1 MTQAFVALTDKL
13 APFAYLLSGLLI
25 VLAWLVPSHYYPWTA
40 FYNEFPAALGFWLL
54 GFTLFF
60 LQGNGLSSSDTVPR
74 WALGLAA
81 LVLIPLL
88 QYQTGLIHFY
98 GDAVMAALYLAGFAM
113 AYVVGSL
120 LGRAQPRGAYWDS
133 TEMIALAFL
142 VGALA
147 SWIVVLCQWL
157 GVGDATGLVET
168 LVSERVYANLAQPNN
183 LATLLVLG
191 LVSSLYLRERGRISG
206 ALTALLALLLLFSI
220 ALTLSRTPFVVM
232 VFIVVWLLWQRQHLM
247 LKCTPWEIAVGVGVF
262 LALVLL
268 LPVVPEWFYLLEGDG
283 AASAPVDRQ
292 GTHRLR
298 LWHGLLN
305 AAIREPFIGYGWNQ
319 VSFAQISVAADYP
332 GSMPAWRSHN
342 ILIDL
347 LIWNGLI
354 LGGVLCLATM
364 YWAVT
369 RIWRCRDI
377 RSWYGLMVI
386 GVVGIHG
393 LLEFPL
399 EYAYFLLPV
408 GLCVGVVD
416 SFYPVQT
423 LKVPRWAFCL
433 VMLVFGGMLGRVFI
447 EYRYLQQ
454 YTLAQRF
461 EARGLANVQYP
472 EIRSVYLLTQV
483 AANLDFMA
491 TYAREGM
498 SADELVRM
506 EHVAHRYPASSA
518 LLRYALAL
526 GLNGEEEAAALELL
540 RLKSMNVPLLYEQ
553 AREAWVLLIQQY
565 PQLERVK
572 VPWLNYNEP

>member
-60 LQGNGLSSSDTVPR
+60 LQGNGLSNSDTVPR

-81 LVLIPLL
+81 LALIPLL
-88 QYQTGLIHFY
+88 QYQTGLIHFF
-98 GDAVMAALYLAGFAM
+98 GDAVMAALYLAGFSM
-113 AYVVGSL
+113 AYVMGSL
-120 LGRAQPRGAYWDS
+120 LGRAQPWGAYWDS
-133 TEMIALAFL
+133 TEIIALVFL
-142 VGALA
+142 VGAFV

-168 LVSERVYANLAQPNN
+168 LVSERLYANLAQPNN
-183 LATLLVLG
+183 LTTLLILG
-191 LVSSLYLRERGRISG
+191 LVSALYLRERGRISR
-206 ALTALLALLLLFSI
+206 ALTGVLALLLLFST

-232 VFIVVWLLWQRQHLM
+232 VFIVVWLLWQRQRLM
-247 LKCTPWEIAVGVGVF
+247 LECTPREIVVGVVVF
-262 LALVLL
+262 LALALVL
-268 LPVVPEWFYLLEGDG
+268 PAVTEWFYLSEGVGTVATEGDRP
-283 AASAPVDRQ
+283 A
-292 GTHRLR
+292 THRMT
-298 LWHGLLN
+298 LWQGLMD
-305 AAIREPFIGYGWNQ
+305 AAIREPLVGYGWNQ
-319 VSFAQISVAADYP
+319 VAFAQISVVADYP
-332 GSMPAWRSHN
+332 SSMPAWRSHN
-342 ILIDL
+342 IVIDL
-347 LIWNGLI
+347 LIWNGLL
-354 LGGVLCLATM
+354 LGGVLCLAII

-369 RIWRCRDI
+369 RIWQCRDI

-416 SFYPVQT
+416 SFYPVKT
-423 LKVPRWAFCL
+423 VKVPRWVFCIA
-433 VMLVFGGMLGRVFI
+433 MLVLGGMLSRVFL

-472 EIRSVYLLTQV
+472 DARPVYLLTQV
-483 AANLDFMA
+483 AANLDFIE
-491 TYAREGM
+491 TEAREDM
-498 SADELVRM
+498 SADELERM
-506 EHVAHRYPASSA
+506 EHVAHRYPTSSA

-526 GLNGEEEAAALELL
+526 GLNGDAAAAAVELL
-540 RLKSMNVPLLYEQ
+540 RLKSMHPPLLHAQ
-553 AREAWVLLIQQY
+553 AQEAWEMLTQQY
-565 PQLERVK
+565 PQLKRVK
-572 VPWLNYNEP
+572 VP